1 MTAEQAGFCS
11 GKGCLTRSI
20 VYLASLTALAGNLPA
35 PDANLSLRRNG
46 AGVTP

>member
-11 GKGCLTRSI
+11 RKGCLRGSI

-35 PDANLSLRRNG
+35 PDANLSLRRMAQG
-46 AGVTP
+46 